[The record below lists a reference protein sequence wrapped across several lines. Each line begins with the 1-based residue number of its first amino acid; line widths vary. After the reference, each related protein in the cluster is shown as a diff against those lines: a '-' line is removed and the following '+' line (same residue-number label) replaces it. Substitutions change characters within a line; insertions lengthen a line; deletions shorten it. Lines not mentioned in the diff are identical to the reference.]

1 MCYSVKKKRIRA
13 MSSHNHARAFL
24 PDKKRIVVKVGTSS
38 LLHPVGTVNLR
49 FINELAWQLA
59 DLRNRGKQVIL
70 VSSGAIGVGFP
81 LLGFSERPASLIDR
95 QASAAVGQGILLNLY
110 ERFFHEYGQI
120 VAQML
125 FTKGDVLNSKRYL
138 HVMGALRALLELG
151 AIPIINENDVV
162 ATDEIKIGDN
172 DTLSAVV
179 ASISEADLLI
189 ILSDIDGLYEED
201 PRVNPKARLIHQVGS
216 FSRDMLSM
224 AGGAGS
230 KVGTGGMYT
239 KLQAAEICV
248 RSGIDMIIAKSSLP
262 ETISRIMDGE
272 EIGTLFCADPVHHQM
287 RKRSL
292 IIGFSVKG
300 KIFVDQGCMEAL
312 MHHGSS
318 LLPVG
323 IERIEGSFD
332 EGDTISI
339 YYKEKEI
346 ARGITYYDSD
356 DIMRMKGSRTE
367 QLKDR
372 LSYPPPYETV
382 IHRDNLIIMK

>member
-1 MCYSVKKKRIRA
+1 
-13 MSSHNHARAFL
+13 MSSHNQARSFL
-24 PDKKRIVVKVGTSS
+24 SDKKRIVVKVGTSS
-38 LLHPVGTVNLR
+38 LLYPKGSVNLR
-49 FINELAWQLA
+49 FIHQLARQLA
-59 DLRNRGKQVIL
+59 DLRNRGKHVIL

-81 LLGFSERPASLIDR
+81 LLGFSEKPASLTDR

-110 ERFFHEYGQI
+110 ERFFHEYGQT

-125 FTKGDVLNSKRYL
+125 LTKGDALHSKRYL
-138 HVMGALRALLELG
+138 HVVGALRALLDLG

-189 ILSDIDGLYEED
+189 ILSDVEGLYEED
-201 PRVNPKARLIHQVGS
+201 PRANPKAKLIHQVDR

-239 KLQAAEICV
+239 KLSAAEICV

-262 ETISRIMDGE
+262 EIISRIMDGE
-272 EIGTLFCADPVHHQM
+272 ELGTLFCAEPVHHQM

-300 KIFVDQGCMEAL
+300 KVFVDQGCMNAL
-312 MHHGSS
+312 LYHGSS

-323 IERIEGSFD
+323 IENVEGSFD
-332 EGDTISI
+332 EGDAISI
-339 YYKEKEI
+339 YYKHKEI
-346 ARGITYYDSD
+346 ARGITHYSSD
-356 DIMRMKGSRTE
+356 DIMMMKGSRTE
-367 QLKDR
+367 HLKHR